1 MYEIKEITLK
11 NKNTEKKRLI
21 IEFNDPEMAIL
32 GEFLMADA
40 GMLDYRV
47 LDQINFVLAGSS
59 TVEKFSGNRTSLTIE
74 RTDTKIEDLFE
85 SLFDDFNPFEVVEM
99 NTVKLRDLIL
109 TWKEKKDVFDRE
121 NK

>member
-11 NKNTEKKRLI
+11 NKNTDKKRLI